1 LGAVAAW
8 ADGWAT
14 ALSVLGP
21 GGFKLLD
28 ANSGV
33 EAMIVV
39 GHPKDYRIHE
49 TPGFAKLLDKPI
61 PRSPGEAAGDKK

>member
-1 LGAVAAW
+1 MGAVAAW

-28 ANSGV
+28 PNSGV